1 MQPAYD
7 VSLYRKLF
15 WHNYQLA
22 VPVKP
27 SPTIKTQPSADVFRR
42 RGLLVYERGGF
53 DGYYKITLLSNKLYC
68 IDCIEIVLL
77 PYKITL
83 LSNC

>member
-1 MQPAYD
+1 MQPAYGI
-7 VSLYRKLF
+7 SLYRKLF

-27 SPTIKTQPSADVFRR
+27 SPNHKKQPSADVFRR

-53 DGYYKITLLSNKLYC
+53 DGY
-68 IDCIEIVLL
+68 
-77 PYKITL
+77 
-83 LSNC
+83 

>member
-42 RGLLVYERGGF
+42 RGLIFVDAGWF
-53 DGYYKITLLSNKLYC
+53 DGYDPFSPFCLLYLLFHYC
-68 IDCIEIVLL
+68 YFVHFALL
-77 PYKITL
+77 LI
-83 LSNC
+83 